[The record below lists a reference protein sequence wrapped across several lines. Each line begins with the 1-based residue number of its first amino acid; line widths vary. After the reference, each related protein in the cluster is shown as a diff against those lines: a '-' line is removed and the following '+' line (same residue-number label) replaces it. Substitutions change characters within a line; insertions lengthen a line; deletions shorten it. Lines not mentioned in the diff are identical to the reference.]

1 MKVRLQPNRTAIAEI
16 PESKF
21 KGLNIE
27 KTPSW
32 LASYKTDESSIERL
46 YRWGYMYNGWSE
58 CEKALT
64 FLEKA
69 DKINPNFNMSS
80 MTDIVFLLLIFFM
93 ITSTL
98 VTTSALDILLPKASG
113 KTENKKS
120 TSISITK
127 NLTFYID
134 NKKVSEAGLEQEL
147 LTLLA
152 GKDSPTIVLRAE
164 EGVPIEK
171 AVKIMD
177 IANRNRFKVI
187 LAVRPK

>member
-1 MKVRLQPNRTAIAEI
+1 MDIRGRN
-16 PESKF
+16 
-21 KGLNIE
+21 
-27 KTPSW
+27 
-32 LASYKTDESSIERL
+32 
-46 YRWGYMYNGWSE
+46 
-58 CEKALT
+58 
-64 FLEKA
+64 
-69 DKINPNFNMSS
+69 KINPNFNMSS

-120 TSISITK
+120 VSVSITK
-127 NLTFYID
+127 KLSYYIN
-134 NKKVSEAGLEQEL
+134 NKKVRESRLEQDL
-147 LTLLA
+147 KVLLA
-152 GKDSPTIVLRAE
+152 GKESPTIVLRAE

-171 AVKIMD
+171 AVKVMD